1 MPPSGWNIKWGY
13 LWCPKSCR
21 GFTRR
26 ALRLHIRGC
35 PNCPLNANRQALAD
49 IQTWSAPDADRSV
62 LCTCG
67 TTVTRTEQYGLWKV
81 LNRHL
86 KNAKFHRGTDP
97 KTQADALLSETWKTV
112 STSRRTAI
120 STGPERVVS
129 KAAATHAAADPE
141 VQSEQSNAAAPAPTV
156 PTTQPS
162 RPEPARQRYVSHAE
176 RVLASSIERI
186 GAYNVNMTVKIM
198 PGNMSQA
205 TRRSYR
211 YHLRNLLLRAG
222 LLSADE
228 GLESFDFRYLLG
240 SPEKIG
246 RVREVLET
254 VNREH
259 TATAYLMFCATKHV
273 LGIIPGRVFLLGDDL
288 GMEWTSLCNIV
299 SQTLKGEEGNV
310 RASIRSRRV
319 KRAAERQAELQT
331 DIGSR
336 HRAPCRRPSARA

>member
-1 MPPSGWNIKWGY
+1 MRLRRLPP
-13 LWCPKSCR
+13 CPPPN
-21 GFTRR
+21 RR
-26 ALRLHIRGC
+26 D
-35 PNCPLNANRQALAD
+35 PNP
-49 IQTWSAPDADRSV
+49 
-62 LCTCG
+62 
-67 TTVTRTEQYGLWKV
+67 
-81 LNRHL
+81 
-86 KNAKFHRGTDP
+86 
-97 KTQADALLSETWKTV
+97 
-112 STSRRTAI
+112 
-120 STGPERVVS
+120 RV
-129 KAAATHAAADPE
+129 KD
-141 VQSEQSNAAAPAPTV
+141 
-156 PTTQPS
+156 
-162 RPEPARQRYVSHAE
+162 VSHAE

-254 VNREH
+254 VNRQH
-259 TATAYLMFCATKHV
+259 TATAYLMLCATKHV

-288 GMEWTSLCNIV
+288 AMEWTSLCNIV